1 MLYEEELNENIEAV
15 SDVWKLLLE
24 MYQRLPFRVFFWK
37 RIIRVIDIRKKSWRI
52 TWTHRKKEENIRL
65 SGMPFCNGLPKL
77 TKMM

>member
-37 RIIRVIDIRKKSWRI
+37 RIIRVIDIGKRVGGLLGLTGKKKR
-52 TWTHRKKEENIRL
+52 TYACQECRFVMDYQN
-65 SGMPFCNGLPKL
+65 
-77 TKMM
+77 